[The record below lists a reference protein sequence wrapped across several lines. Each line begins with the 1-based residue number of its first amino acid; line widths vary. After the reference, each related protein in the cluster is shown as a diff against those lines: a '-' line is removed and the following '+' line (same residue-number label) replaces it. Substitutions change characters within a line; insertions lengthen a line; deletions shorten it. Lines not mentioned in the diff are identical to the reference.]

1 MISLC
6 DSKRF
11 CLAETHHLQKL
22 PDTKHKN
29 YQHNQVIIRSV
40 QFSHTFLSPIT
51 QNTPSLASCWFLQPN
66 KRLGTL
72 VFPRSL
78 SILFDPFQLA
88 GWHIWLDLPFSCK
101 AIKDATHLCAGLAN
115 YPRHML
121 VKAASVT
128 NLLLQVAS
136 AKHYN
141 ITTVQYS

>member
-1 MISLC
+1 MSC
-6 DSKRF
+6 DQFVWQQKILLSWNAPPSKI
-11 CLAETHHLQKL
+11 TWHKTQKL
-22 PDTKHKN
+22 PAQSSN
-29 YQHNQVIIRSV
+29 YM
-40 QFSHTFLSPIT
+40 FSSAIHSYLPW
-51 QNTPSLASCWFLQPN
+51 QKTPSLASCWFLQPN

-101 AIKDATHLCAGLAN
+101 AIKDATHMCAGLAN